1 MGAEEG
7 RGLTGGAEVA
17 EFYFPT
23 PTANPALIKSRPFP
37 PRECCAQLC
46 LGAGALK
53 DDSILNLVIPP
64 TPFSLTSLPL
74 LLQRLGKEWKLW
86 D

>member
-23 PTANPALIKSRPFP
+23 LTPNPALIKSRPFP
-37 PRECCAQLC
+37 PWEGCAQLC

-53 DDSILNLVIPP
+53 GDLILNLVIPP
-64 TPFSLTSLPL
+64 TPFSLTSPPL
-74 LLQRLGKEWKLW
+74 LLQGLGKEWRLW